1 VAKELDRAS
10 CLYLSTLF
18 DQGAL
23 AGLSDGQLLE
33 RYATAR
39 REAAELAFGTLVE
52 RHGPMV
58 LRTCR
63 GILRDDH
70 EAMDAFQATFL
81 VLVRKGR
88 SLWVR
93 SSLGPWLHRVACRAA
108 AKARLE
114 AARRRAIER
123 VFAENQRRTHTTIET
138 DDQTAALHEEVN
150 RLPERYRLPIVL
162 CELEGYSC
170 REAARHLGC
179 PVGTV
184 ASRLARG
191 RERLRGRLVRRGLAP
206 AAATAVAALSTS
218 SFAAGTPQSLTESTL
233 RLAFWSAAREPG
245 AEAAAAS
252 MKQTACASVRLAN
265 QVTRSLLMK
274 KLVPFGIVAA
284 AVSACVIGGLAIR
297 PTGAAVAQEPR
308 KAARESKQKTAPP
321 KVEDLFPFMNDKE
334 RNKDFVFAEIGN
346 MRPLINDEWGVRFQT
361 REAILYKDGTAKLWR
376 FDQKDPIVPPLRHK
390 GPIRELTFLG
400 SCPSNGPNVLVTTSD
415 DSVKLWDA
423 LSGAPLAE
431 LPDQVMR
438 PLWLSFAGGRLVTI
452 DSKSKIV
459 TVWDAFTRKAVATI
473 RPSAPDELFDAALSG
488 DGKTVVKIRYGA
500 AAAAELWDVA
510 SGRNFATLRPPSAA
524 VTRIYSEGNTAL
536 VKSEIAG
543 RDTAFWKVVQSL
555 APESAEPA
563 R

>member
-1 VAKELDRAS
+1 MAKELDRAS
-10 CLYLSTLF
+10 RLYLSTLF

-63 GILRDDH
+63 GILRNDH

-93 SSLGPWLHRVACRAA
+93 TSLGPWLHRVACRAA
-108 AKARLE
+108 ARARLE
-114 AARRRAIER
+114 AARRRAVER
-123 VFAENQRRTHTTIET
+123 GFAESQRQTRTASET
-138 DDQTAALHEEVN
+138 DDQTTALHEEVN

-170 REAARHLGC
+170 RQAARHLGC

-191 RERLRGRLVRRGLAP
+191 RERLRMRLVRRGLAP
-206 AAATAVAALSTS
+206 GAATAVAAHSTS
-218 SFAAGTPQSLTESTL
+218 SFAAGTAQSLTESTL
-233 RLAFWSAAREPG
+233 RLAFWSAASESAAT
-245 AEAAAAS
+245 AES
-252 MKQTACASVRLAN
+252 MKQHACASLRIAD
-265 QVTRSLLMK
+265 QVSRSLLMK
-274 KLVPFGIVAA
+274 KLVPFGIAA
-284 AVSACVIGGLAIR
+284 AASACVIAGLAIR
-297 PTGAAVAQEPR
+297 PTGAAVAQEPQ
-308 KAARESKQKTAPP
+308 KPARESKQKTEPP
-321 KVEDLFPFMNDKE
+321 KVEDLYPFMNDKE
-334 RNKDFVFAEIGN
+334 RHKDFVFAEIGN
-346 MRPLINDEWGVRFQT
+346 MRPLINDERGVRFQT
-361 REAILYKDGTAKLWR
+361 RLAIIYKDGTAKLWR
-376 FDQKDPIVPPLRHK
+376 LDQKDPIVPPLRHK
-390 GPIRELTFLG
+390 APIRELTFLG
-400 SCPSNGPNVLVTTSD
+400 SCPSTGPNVLVTASN

-423 LSGAPLAE
+423 LSGALLAE

-438 PLWLSFAGGRLVTI
+438 PMWLSFAGGRLVTI

-459 TVWDAFTRKAVATI
+459 TVWDALTGKAVATI
-473 RPSAPDELFDAALSG
+473 LPSAPDALFDAALSS
-488 DGKTVVKIRYGA
+488 DGKTVVKIRYGT

-510 SGRNFATLRPPSAA
+510 TGANFATLRPPSAA
-524 VTRIYSEGNTAL
+524 VTRIYSEGNTVL

-543 RDTAFWKVVQSL
+543 RDAAFWQVVQSL
-555 APESAEPA
+555 APASALPA